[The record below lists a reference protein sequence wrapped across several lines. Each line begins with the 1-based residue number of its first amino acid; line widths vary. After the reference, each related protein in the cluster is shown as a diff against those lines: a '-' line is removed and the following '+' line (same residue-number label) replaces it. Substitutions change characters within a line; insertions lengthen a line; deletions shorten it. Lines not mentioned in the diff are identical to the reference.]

1 MKIIEYYLNLKPN
14 IMMSFGFILIIF
26 IGFLGEYFSWARI
39 PYQPLSNIIG
49 GIIFITGWL
58 FHKYCHSFH
67 KKAHLRSDQIKSIIK
82 SGPFAIIRH
91 PMYLSLILMYLGV
104 SMTWGIIWM
113 FIPFIV
119 FSSFIIIIAIREE
132 TYLLNEL
139 GSEYKDYI
147 DEVSWRFIP
156 KLF

>member
-67 KKAHLRSDQIKSIIK
+67 KKSPFKLRPNQEHYKVRSICYHSSSNVFKLNSNVFRYKHDLGNYLNVYSLYCLFLIYYYNCNKGRNLFIK
-82 SGPFAIIRH
+82 
-91 PMYLSLILMYLGV
+91 
-104 SMTWGIIWM
+104 
-113 FIPFIV
+113 
-119 FSSFIIIIAIREE
+119 
-132 TYLLNEL
+132 
-139 GSEYKDYI
+139 
-147 DEVSWRFIP
+147 
-156 KLF
+156 